1 VDEAASFELS
11 AQTPEGIIMNQ
22 ERVSSKRGRSAS
34 QGTAGGR
41 PALRRGPS
49 GAVRAIG
56 GLAAL
61 AVTFALLQSVTSL
74 FMSAPEMQM
83 AKANSTLLVAS
94 GR

>member
-11 AQTPEGIIMNQ
+11 ALTPEGIIMNQ
-22 ERVSSKRGRSAS
+22 QCVSSKHGTVDGRPTLRRKPS
-34 QGTAGGR
+34 GTA
-41 PALRRGPS
+41 
-49 GAVRAIG
+49 RAIG